1 MPLSKRNRRGLISI
15 LMLCL
20 IIAVSPRLLNS
31 MSSIEPPFI
40 SHQEAIEEHRE
51 HLDKESNRVD
61 YLRTKKELRFV
72 APKEKFDPNEYQKE
86 DWMKLGLSEKQ
97 TEVILKFSKR
107 GLRSAEDLKKIFV
120 LPNELFVLLVDSLY
134 FPKQVHTE
142 KSDYQEKLEGKNESI
157 VSLNSATIVELEGIP
172 GIGPYYAK
180 KIIEYR
186 EKLGGYVGKEQLLE
200 IWKFDAEK
208 YNEVAQ
214 FMVVGN
220 VPLNKISINSASTED
235 LFNHPY
241 ISYAVANSI
250 VKMRIHRHKY
260 GEIEEIKESVLVD
273 EELFRKLKPYLEL

>member
-31 MSSIEPPFI
+31 MSSIKPPFI

-61 YLRTKKELRFV
+61 YSHTKKELRFV